1 MRANNVKQQHGST
14 EAHHVC
20 PDSRGISS
28 IAIITSP
35 VKQRRNLK
43 DSEMLI

>member
-14 EAHHVC
+14 ETHHIC
-20 PDSRGISS
+20 PDSRGISG
-28 IAIITSP
+28 IAINNFP